1 MDLRSTDNWS
11 NGVIRSDLKSFW
23 RLSFNAVRPGGSGC
37 CPTYFMGAG
46 AHVDNLNDIIRGYNG
61 HTNTALSGLQ
71 LSRRSPPDII
81 VPWVSRVLA
90 IEIAVA

>member
-1 MDLRSTDNWS
+1 
-11 NGVIRSDLKSFW
+11 
-23 RLSFNAVRPGGSGC
+23 
-37 CPTYFMGAG
+37 MGAG